1 MDRSPSF
8 PFPVDEKRGSR
19 AAPSGVPVTAF
30 KGGVTAADAYHATRA
45 ALRVEGEVLRLGN
58 RFVRLPRYREIAFVA
73 AGNAAASQALAAV
86 DALGARLTQG
96 FAAGPDPIPAEVPFR
111 SARVPKGPPGSAA
124 GAAASAAAL
133 ELAGGLGPSDL
144 LLTLLSPGALGA
156 LAGPSSDA
164 PGPWIDALL
173 RAGTT
178 SKEVALA
185 CAVTLAGAV
194 DGRLAEAAGEAE
206 VETLVVERGDG
217 GEVVG
222 GSPTRRLGEAERAL
236 GASVAARAPGAGPVR
251 PVPRSLGPRVGRPV
265 VVAAPAD
272 LLRGAA
278 DAVGEKRYR
287 PRLAELSY
295 PDAPAEVARRFL
307 GRLDE
312 LVQAGPRAGGP
323 REGTVAFATTTFGR
337 PEGYDERPAIRAF
350 LAAARQGLSHRGSAV
365 GAFASSGGEA
375 PGDPAGGV
383 VEAGPPGPIERLA
396 VAGTPMRS
404 GITDVGC
411 LIVAVVPGRER

>member
-1 MDRSPSF
+1 
-8 PFPVDEKRGSR
+8 
-19 AAPSGVPVTAF
+19 
-30 KGGVTAADAYHATRA
+30 
-45 ALRVEGEVLRLGN
+45 
-58 RFVRLPRYREIAFVA
+58 
-73 AGNAAASQALAAV
+73 
-86 DALGARLTQG
+86 
-96 FAAGPDPIPAEVPFR
+96 VPFR